1 MKQDSFLTDTP
12 KDAFDCDLDNVP
24 NKTGGTHTS
33 LREEMMQKFEEI
45 YNPESFL
52 MLTDEITISPED
64 CQAFRRFAIW
74 RFACEVAKEAKLCS
88 CEKMRYKELRFYSWA
103 LKQLWAGKPEQ
114 YLSDHVL
121 YPLTLPVM
129 LDESMRKQWLDNLMK
144 RINFFQSELN
154 DFVTTVTW
162 DEIVTVVDNNYP
174 EVVAAILDGHGF
186 KIGSTNEFC
195 QSNLDV
201 AKTVINTLAVKCPNG
216 KKYYQLRKVVFD
228 RLSAA
233 INIFSFARLAMIAMR
248 EQYENNLIIP
258 MVIKNA
264 ILHNQYS
271 ESIDKQIRQ
280 LDHDQQK
287 ALVAFILEHGP
298 ERLDIR
304 FNPPIVWAIFG
315 SGAIHV
321 TRFCSCISGSFH
333 NKSTWNSSVRFGSD
347 RGYIDSV

>member
-1 MKQDSFLTDTP
+1 MKQNGHLIGTP
-12 KDAFDCDLDNVP
+12 TKDALDCGPGNTSKDS
-24 NKTGGTHTS
+24 GTHTPS
-33 LREEMMQKFEEI
+33 REKIFQVFEEM
-45 YNPESFL
+45 YNPELSL
-52 MLTDEITISPED
+52 ELTEGVTISPAN
-64 CQAFRRFAIW
+64 CQAAYRYAIW
-74 RFACEVAKEAKLCS
+74 RYACEVAEAMKHCQG
-88 CEKMRYKELRFYSWA
+88 KDKKYGELRFYSWA
-103 LKQLWAGKPEQ
+103 LSQLWAGKPEQ
-114 YLSDHVL
+114 FLSDYIS
-121 YPLTLPVM
+121 YPSTLPVM
-129 LDESMRKQWLDNLMK
+129 LDESMRKKWLDNLMK
-144 RINFFQSELN
+144 KINFFQSELN
-154 DFVTTVTW
+154 DFATTVTW
-162 DEIVTVVDNNYP
+162 NEIVTVVDNNYP
-174 EVVAAILDGHGF
+174 EVVVAILDGHGF

-228 RLSAA
+228 RLSEA

-258 MVIKNA
+258 MAIKNA

-287 ALVAFILEHGP
+287 ALVAFVLKHGP

-333 NKSTWNSSVRFGSD
+333 DKSTWNSSVRFGSD